1 MKNFKL
7 AAVCAGTLLA
17 FAVGSAP
24 AWAGPITWDFF
35 TLGGSP
41 PPQGVS
47 LGSTTHTFT
56 QGGLS
61 LFTQSAISTGCGS
74 LSWCASQDPLYIKNG
89 GTPGEQGLGLLYD
102 AYGEHE
108 ITDPHGIYLNLNHA
122 GGYATSVDMG
132 SVQSGETWAVW
143 GNKGSGWIELASGTG
158 TGASVDFNNSSV
170 LAGYNQ
176 LIVTDPFKMN
186 QTGATDSNNIILASI
201 TTVPEP
207 GALALFAAGLLGCAL
222 FVTRRRAARRH

>member
-1 MKNFKL
+1 MKLRL
-7 AAVCAGTLLA
+7 AAIGSALLLA
-17 FAVGSAP
+17 FA
-24 AWAGPITWDFF
+24 AGPGPASAGPVTWDFF

-41 PPQGVS
+41 PSPGVS

-61 LFTQSAISTGCGS
+61 LFAESMISTGCSGGAP
-74 LSWCASQDPLYIKNG
+74 WCASLDDLYIKNG
-89 GTPGEQGLGLLYD
+89 GTKGEQGLGLLFD
-102 AYGEHE
+102 TYGEHE
-108 ITDPHGIYLNLNHA
+108 ITNPHGIYLNLAHA
-122 GGYATSVDMG
+122 GGHATSVDMG

-143 GNKGSGWIELASGTG
+143 GNNGSGWTKLGSGTG
-158 TGASVDFNNSSV
+158 TGSIVDFNSSV
-170 LAGYNQ
+170 LDDYTQ

-222 FVTRRRAARRH
+222 FVSRRRRGRQH